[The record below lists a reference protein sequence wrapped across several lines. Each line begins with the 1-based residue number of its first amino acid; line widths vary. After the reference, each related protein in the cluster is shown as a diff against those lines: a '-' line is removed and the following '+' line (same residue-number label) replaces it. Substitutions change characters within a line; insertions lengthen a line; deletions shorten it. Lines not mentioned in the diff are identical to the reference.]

1 MSGSI
6 LTSNAL
12 VVEYDI
18 PCSVLKLA
26 VVPQA
31 IRLILLSFLGPLPL
45 SSNYSDREDGVFSY
59 IEKVVA
65 PFGQLINKAIPG
77 SAASTLNIQSPVKV
91 LLWEYVAMYLRYVS
105 LTHIVALEIVQ
116 NYGTPYYIPAEAI
129 FSLYLMQKFHRFL
142 EHPSYGYGS
151 DFEEDLLRRVDIM
164 LRLARSSR
172 KSIND
177 PINVAPILGIAAVL
191 TIPSWTVATIQILM
205 VQEEVNPWIG
215 EKYLLTECV
224 QEADRVAKDLASAIT
239 DDIGA
244 EWTECDFP
252 ETALNRNTSLYSSIV
267 EIRIK
272 RASFRMTTLPVLSS
286 TLLQELWPILP
297 VTDSPYMVGK
307 LELLWVTHVRGL
319 AQAIHE
325 ISSCRAVERIPP
337 LVISDLRGAVKVL
350 ISNMILL
357 GSTKVS
363 ASADQDSLEQ
373 YHIPGTCTL
382 TFAMAE
388 NFVACFSFE
397 GDEDSTGRL
406 QVFEALSL
414 LHRAMI
420 IRRDFRHSSYNF
432 LGYNVDTTDPSVYGV
447 GQRTTRRLTASVR
460 DGNLH
465 NFGEG
470 LARCSNP
477 EDRVP
482 VYNFREVPEDEK
494 FVRTRS
500 NTPEP
505 TESVE

>member
-6 LTSNAL
+6 LTPNAL
-12 VVEYDI
+12 VVEYGI
-18 PCSVLKLA
+18 PRSVLELA

-31 IRLILLSFLGPLPL
+31 IHLILLSFLSPLPL
-45 SSNYSDREDGVFSY
+45 SSNYSDREDGVLSY
-59 IEKVVA
+59 VEKVVA
-65 PFGQLINKAIPG
+65 PFSQLINKAIPG
-77 SAASTLNIQSPVKV
+77 SAASALDIQSPVKV
-91 LLWEYVAMYLRYVS
+91 LLREYVAMYLRYAS

-116 NYGTPYYIPAEAI
+116 NFGTPYYIPAEAI

-142 EHPSYGYGS
+142 EYPSYGYGS
-151 DFEEDLLRRVDIM
+151 DFEEDLLRRIDIM

-177 PINVAPILGIAAVL
+177 PINVAPILGIAAVP
-191 TIPSWTVATIQILM
+191 TILSWTVATIQILM
-205 VQEEVNPWIG
+205 AQEEVDPWIG
-215 EKYLLTECV
+215 EKYLLTERV

-244 EWTECDFP
+244 EWTERDFP
-252 ETALNRNTSLYSSIV
+252 ETALNRNTSLY
-267 EIRIK
+267 EGNNPLRF
-272 RASFRMTTLPVLSS
+272 ASRMTTLPVLSS
-286 TLLQELWPILP
+286 TLLQELRPILP

-319 AQAIHE
+319 AQAIHK
-325 ISSCRAVERIPP
+325 ISSRHAVERIPP

-363 ASADQDSLEQ
+363 ASVDQDSLEQ
-373 YHIPGTCTL
+373 YHVPGTCTL

-388 NFVACFSFE
+388 IFIARFGFE
-397 GDEDSTGRL
+397 GDEDSTSRL

-414 LHRAMI
+414 LHWAMI
-420 IRRDFRHSSYNF
+420 IQRDFRHSSYNF
-432 LGYNVDTTDPSVYGV
+432 LGYNVDTTDPSVYSV
-447 GQRTTRRLTASVR
+447 GQRTMRRLTASVH

-470 LARCSNP
+470 LARYSNP
-477 EDRVP
+477 EDGVP

-505 TESVE
+505 TESIE